1 MRKASKANIAA
12 NLAAYAGWREKVD
25 ARLAGLPD
33 DARQYLGEWADDVR
47 GRIDAGELG
56 VCTQALI
63 DSVERDIR
71 GWESG
76 FFSHVAPNGGRVLA

>member
-1 MRKASKANIAA
+1 MRKASKAKIAS
-12 NLAAYAGWREKVD
+12 NLVAYAGWREKVN
-25 ARLAGLPD
+25 ARLAGLRT
-33 DARQYLGEWADDVR
+33 DAARYLGEWADDVR
-47 GRIDAGELG
+47 ARIESGELG
-56 VCTQALI
+56 PCTQGLI